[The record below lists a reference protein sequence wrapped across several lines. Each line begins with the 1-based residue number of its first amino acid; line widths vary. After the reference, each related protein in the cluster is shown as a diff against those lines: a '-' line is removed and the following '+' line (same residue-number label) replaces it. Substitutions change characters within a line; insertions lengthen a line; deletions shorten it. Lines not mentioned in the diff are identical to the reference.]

1 MSLPSESMRKQAAM
15 RDFIWTV
22 GKGLA
27 EAKIAHLVTGEGLE
41 DENKDILSYL
51 SESVFACYSTL
62 VDLLI
67 HCLLKV
73 KTSYKE
79 GQSLDVDELM
89 DHVSVMFHFYHPIPN
104 ALSRSLHLCMSCI
117 MMEMCS

>member
-1 MSLPSESMRKQAAM
+1 MSLPSESMKKQAAM
-15 RDFIWTV
+15 RDFVRTV

-27 EAKIAHLVTGEGLE
+27 EAKIARLVTGEGLE

-51 SESVFACYSTL
+51 SESVFAYYSTL

-67 HCLLKV
+67 HRLLKV
-73 KTSYKE
+73 KASYKE

-89 DHVSVMFHFYHPIPN
+89 DHVSVMFRFYHPIPN
-104 ALSRSLHLCMSCI
+104 ALSRSLHLCMSPI
-117 MMEMCS
+117 MM